1 MKCTK
6 CSSTK
11 VFLESNGTVHCEDC
25 DNNSMKPGFGLH
37 FQPKS
42 DDPYH
47 DLVCIDQYSVG

>member
-6 CSSTK
+6 CSSAK

-25 DNNSMKPGFGLH
+25 DNNSMKSGFGLH

-47 DLVCIDQYSVG
+47 DLVCINQHSVG